1 MKPCRSDNFKAK
13 IVDLL
18 KAEGEAWI
26 GCGMTYTLF
35 ECLKEK
41 STELLSELEEDIKAQ
56 KLANVTEN
64 VNTIHIAPV
73 IKTTDSQP
81 PQSQV
86 KKEQL
91 TKSQKRRLWERTD
104 NKGNRPRGWD
114 WVDIMKHL
122 AQTGSK
128 EESSLTN
135 AATNVTQ
142 QSLAPLV

>member
-1 MKPCRSDNFKAK
+1 
-13 IVDLL
+13 
-18 KAEGEAWI
+18 
-26 GCGMTYTLF
+26 MTYTLF
-35 ECLKEK
+35 ECIKEK
-41 STELLSELEEDIKAQ
+41 STELLLELDEDLKAQ

-73 IKTTDSQP
+73 IKTTDSQSS
-81 PQSQV
+81 QQQQV

-114 WVDIMKHL
+114 WIDIMKHL
-122 AQTGSK
+122 SQTGSK

>member
-1 MKPCRSDNFKAK
+1 M
-13 IVDLL
+13 L
-18 KAEGEAWI
+18 KEEGEAWI

-35 ECLKEK
+35 ECIKEK
-41 STELLSELEEDIKAQ
+41 STELLAELEEDLKAQ
-56 KLANVTEN
+56 KLAKVTEN

-73 IKTTDSQP
+73 IKTTDSQSTQP
-81 PQSQV
+81 QV

-122 AQTGSK
+122 SQTGSK

-142 QSLAPLV
+142 QSLAPLI